1 MRSLPRAVLAVALIA
16 VGVPLA
22 TTAAYARQDSSSA
35 MVEERVYVE
44 TTVDTDNNGRLD
56 RVAIDVSRPTDG
68 SRVPVVFE
76 HSPYAKGLKPATNY
90 NPNVD
95 RLPQEGIFGVA
106 STDAE
111 GARVAKATPDLPD
124 WYDDYFVPRGYAVVM
139 GHSIGTGDSDGCPTS
154 GDRNETIG
162 TTAVIDWL
170 NGRAKGYNAAGTQV
184 NATWSTGNVGM
195 IGISYNGTLPNAAA
209 AAGVPGLKAIVPI
222 AAISSWYD
230 YYRANGLVV
239 APGGYQGEDADVLA
253 KAVLGR
259 QACTSQLASIT
270 SNQDRV
276 TGDFTPFWQQ
286 RDYVRDANKVTAGVF
301 VMHGQADWNVKSM
314 QYAQWW
320 DALKANNVPRKIW
333 LHRGGHAAPSRS
345 DYQAT
350 VLRWFDHHLKGIDNG
365 IMTEPKADVQF
376 PDGTWQTYA
385 DWPDPA
391 ARDVTLRLGA
401 TSATAPG
408 TLSFGAGG
416 EVKQTFT
423 DNGRTSTASTL
434 VASPDSANGSR
445 LIYRGSTLT
454 SAAKLSGAPRV
465 SLRMA
470 VENRKDAN
478 LTALLVDY
486 GGSSPVI
493 VTRGWLDP
501 QNRTDITS
509 GSALVQG
516 TEYDLTFKMQPKDYV
531 FASGHRIGLVVI
543 STDYDYTLR
552 PTAGTT
558 LRLAPG
564 LSTLTLPVTGL
575 SQPGNDFSVAVAP
588 SSGTVA
594 PGGSATATVN
604 TTTTSGSAQTVTL
617 SASGLPAGA
626 TATFAPTSVTSGA
639 SSTLTVATST
649 TTPPGTYPVTISAAG
664 TSGTKTAAY
673 SLVVS
678 GTGGCSGTNATP
690 VAIPDQATVES
701 AITIAGCSATPS
713 ATSAVHVDILHTY
726 QGDLVITLVAPDG
739 STYVLHNRTGGATDN
754 VIRDYTANLSGET
767 ANGTWT
773 LRVQDAAS
781 GDTGTLRTWSLN
793 LGGTPPPTGCAGYQ
807 VTKTGTLASGGNAY
821 QPDNNYYE
829 TTVSGEHKACLD
841 GPNGTDFDL
850 YLQKWNGSAW
860 SNVASGATSAADEKV
875 TYTGTAGR
883 YRYRIHAYSGSGGYT
898 LGYTA
903 P

>member
-16 VGVPLA
+16 GGVPLA
-22 TTAAYARQDSSSA
+22 ATAAHARPA
-35 MVEERVYVE
+35 GPLANIEERVYVE

-56 RVAIDVSRPTDG
+56 RVAIDISRPSDG

-76 HSPYAKGLKPATNY
+76 QSPYAKGLNPATNY

-95 RLPQEGIFGVA
+95 RLPQEGIFGLA
-106 STDAE
+106 STDSE

-170 NGRAKGYNAAGTQV
+170 NGRAKAYNAAGAQV
-184 NATWSTGNVGM
+184 SATWSTGNVGM

-209 AAGVPGLKAIVPI
+209 STGVAGLKAIVPI

-270 SNQDRV
+270 TNQDRV

-320 DALKANNVPRKIW
+320 DALKANNVPRKLW

-350 VLRWFDHHLKGIDNG
+350 VLRWFDYHLKGIDNG

-401 TSATAPG
+401 SSATAPG

-416 EVKQTFT
+416 DVKQTFT
-423 DNGRTSTASTL
+423 DNGRTSTATTL

-445 LIYRGSTLT
+445 LIYRGDTLT
-454 SAAKLSGAPRV
+454 QAAKLSGSPRV

-516 TEYDLTFKMQPKDYV
+516 TEYDLAFKLQPKDYV

-558 LRLAPG
+558 LRLAPA

-575 SQPGNDFSVAVAP
+575 SQPGNDFSVSVSP

-594 PGGSATATVN
+594 PGGSATATVA
-604 TTTTSGSAQTVTL
+604 TATTSGSAQSVTL
-617 SASGLPAGA
+617 SASGLPPGA
-626 TATFAPTSVTSGA
+626 TATFAPATVTSGG
-639 SSTLTVATST
+639 SSTLTVATSA

-664 TSGTKTAAY
+664 ASGTKTAAY

-678 GTGGCSGTNATP
+678 GPGGCSGTNGTP
-690 VAIPDQATVES
+690 VAIPDQTTVES
-701 AITIAGCSATPS
+701 AITIAGCSTAPS
-713 ATSAVHVDILHTY
+713 AASVVRVDIQHTY
-726 QGDLVITLVAPDG
+726 QGDLVVTLVAPDG
-739 STYVLHNRTGGATDN
+739 STYVLHNRTGSGTDN
-754 VIRDYTANLSGET
+754 IVRDFTVNLAGET
-767 ANGTWT
+767 ANGTWK

-793 LGGTPPPTGCAGYQ
+793 LGGGSSGCAGYQ
-807 VTKTGTLASGGNAY
+807 VTKTGSLATGANAY
-821 QPDNNYYE
+821 QPDGTYFE
-829 TTVSGEHKACLD
+829 TTASGQHKACLD
-841 GPNGTDFDL
+841 GPAAADYDL

-860 SNVASGATSAADEKV
+860 TAVASGATSAADETL
-875 TYTGTAGR
+875 TYQGTAGR
-883 YRYRIHAYSGSGGYT
+883 YRYRVHAYSGSGAYT